1 MYQNT
6 KSENVFLFTSLQS
19 SWWAIYSSD
28 TTPSGKLSSVTFDFK
43 LPPGVNRLSAT
54 YLLKF
59 PQQSSTLPSQHTS
72 QHFVFRQSRGVRPA
86 ELPGDPAVLH
96 LGPRGP
102 GHALLSRPEQRRGV
116 SLAEG
121 WQGDVL

>member
-1 MYQNT
+1 M
-6 KSENVFLFTSLQS
+6 
-19 SWWAIYSSD
+19 
-28 TTPSGKLSSVTFDFK
+28 
-43 LPPGVNRLSAT
+43 SAT

-72 QHFVFRQSRGVRPA
+72 PQHFVFRQSWGVWPA
-86 ELPGDPAVLH
+86 ELSGDPEVLH
-96 LGPRGP
+96 VGPREP